1 MIPNPKIFQTLLPT
15 LLSSEGVVSCGV
27 FDINGKII
35 SHNFPFED
43 ESATQFIFY
52 CYALITGYHK
62 VNRKTR
68 LICLKCQ
75 NSNLLI
81 IIGSKVGLVIVS
93 SFSSNV
99 QELADYA
106 YKILQQK
113 EEASNYLIPITAVPI
128 DLGYSSDPIN
138 TPAPIFEDTTAK
150 KNSTVI
156 ALPVLEAKPPTIA
169 PQSNNSLTSPSTASH
184 PQPTLNSMSADE
196 IKKWK
201 ERNFK
206 KGLRGL

>member
-1 MIPNPKIFQTLLPT
+1 MIPNPKVFQTILPT
-15 LLSSEGVVSCGV
+15 LSSSEGVVSCGV
-27 FDINGKII
+27 FDIYGKII
-35 SHNFPFED
+35 SHNFPFEE
-43 ESATQFIFY
+43 ESTSQFIFY
-52 CYALITGYHK
+52 CHALITGYHK
-62 VNRKTR
+62 VNRKTK

-81 IIGSKVGLVIVS
+81 IIGSKIGLVIVS
-93 SFSSNV
+93 SVSSNA
-99 QELADYA
+99 QELADHA

-113 EEASNYLIPITAVPI
+113 EEASNYRVPTTAIPI
-128 DLGYSSDPIN
+128 DLGYTSNLIID
-138 TPAPIFEDTTAK
+138 PAPIIENLTAK

-156 ALPVLEAKPPTIA
+156 ALPLPHNKLPTIA
-169 PQSNNSLTSPSTASH
+169 PQISSPPVSTPPLASNQQTTTSL
-184 PQPTLNSMSADE
+184 SAEE